1 MLDIVKKLF
10 ECVFVCDDFTNNST
24 APIKLLCLILGNIWL
39 PYFIWLFYVAIKYLI
54 IEVNY
59 QKRSLLKYNLLA
71 IEFLHFKYNLFLFIT
86 F

>member
-39 PYFIWLFYVAIKYLI
+39 PYFIWLFYIAIKYLI

-59 QKRSLLKYNLLA
+59 QKTLIIK
-71 IEFLHFKYNLFLFIT
+71 I
-86 F
+86 